1 MELQMG
7 SLLPELNKPLRACE
21 SRLWSIYLD
30 VCSLNEC
37 HAEAEFTYLNMEQK
51 QSKGPWERSAEHLA
65 LSVWSNRG

>member
-51 QSKGPWERSAEHLA
+51 QSKGP
-65 LSVWSNRG
+65 